1 MGSPR
6 GLPTAYQFE
15 PSRGVFLM
23 NFEPKI
29 ISIMALT
36 SIHFEPC
43 KVNFSMTH
51 NLRQVPLS
59 YVNKELSH
67 LNTSHYAGGEDPSI
81 RDLALREQ
89 QCRALYQEKV
99 GQKAQAKSVFLRE
112 GVIVLDDK
120 VTDKDIGKLM
130 RAIAE
135 LTGWTPLQ
143 VHVHRDEGHYKYLTA
158 EQREETDFV
167 QNLHAHVI
175 FDCQDKKTGKVI
187 RVNKEQLSAIQDLT
201 AECLHMERGVKSGK
215 KHIEATQYRAMKLQQ
230 EIDLK
235 ESEKQTLTNEVQEL
249 QEVKGEYKGLNEKH
263 SMEIISL
270 LYDFF
275 NQMKRLG
282 INMTANENA
291 KKNGLKIIE
300 KYLSEYANTKE
311 LNFAQAV
318 EFKREAR
325 RIMQGKE
332 QSHEKSQA
340 QSKGL

>member
-1 MGSPR
+1 
-6 GLPTAYQFE
+6 
-15 PSRGVFLM
+15 
-23 NFEPKI
+23 
-29 ISIMALT
+29 MALT

-43 KVNFSMTH
+43 KVNFSMAH
-51 NLRQVPLS
+51 NLRKVVPS

-81 RDLALREQ
+81 KDLALREQ
-89 QCRALYQEKV
+89 QCKALYQEKV
-99 GQKAQAKSVFLRE
+99 GQKPQAKSVFLRE

-143 VHVHRDEGHYKYLTA
+143 LHVHRDEGHYKYLTA
-158 EQREETDFV
+158 EQREQTEFV

-175 FDCQDKKTGKVI
+175 FDCQDKNTGKVI
-187 RVNKEQLSAIQDLT
+187 RVDKEQLSAIQDLT
-201 AECLHMERGVKSGK
+201 AEYLHMERGVKSGK
-215 KHIEATQYRAMKLQQ
+215 KHIDATQYRAMKVQE

-235 ESEKQTLTNEVQEL
+235 ESEKQTLTNEIEEL

-270 LYDFF
+270 LHDFF
-275 NQMKRLG
+275 NQMKKLG
-282 INMTANENA
+282 INMTANE
-291 KKNGLKIIE
+291 KSQKNGLKIIE
-300 KYLSEYANTKE
+300 KYLSEYGTDKK
-311 LNFAQAV
+311 LNFKDAV
-318 EFKREAR
+318 EFKRAAM
-325 RIMQGKE
+325 RIMKGQE
-332 QSHEKSQA
+332 QSQEKRQA

>member
-1 MGSPR
+1 
-6 GLPTAYQFE
+6 
-15 PSRGVFLM
+15 
-23 NFEPKI
+23 
-29 ISIMALT
+29 MALT
-36 SIHFEPC
+36 SIHFKPC
-43 KVNFSMTH
+43 NVNFSQAH

-59 YVNKELSH
+59 YVNKQLSH

-81 RDLALREQ
+81 RDLALRDR
-89 QCRALYQEKV
+89 QCRELYQEKV

-112 GVIVLDDK
+112 GVIVLDSN
-120 VTDKDIGKLM
+120 VTDQDIGKLM

-135 LTGWTPLQ
+135 LTGWKPLQ
-143 VHVHRDEGHYKYLTA
+143 LHVHRDEGHYKYLTA
-158 EQREETDFV
+158 EQREDTEFLL
-167 QNLHAHVI
+167 NLHAHVI

-187 RVNKEQLSAIQDLT
+187 RVNKEQLSEIQDLT
-201 AECLHMERGVKSGK
+201 AKYLHMERGVKSTR
-215 KHIEATQYRAMKLQQ
+215 KHIDATQYRAMKVQE

-235 ESEKQTLTNEVQEL
+235 ESEKQALTNEVEEL
-249 QEVKGEYKGLNEKH
+249 QEIKGKYEGLNEKH

-270 LYDFF
+270 LHDFF
-275 NQMKRLG
+275 KQMKRLG

-291 KKNGLKIIE
+291 QKNGLKIIE

-311 LNFAQAV
+311 LDFAKAV

-332 QSHEKSQA
+332 QNHEKSQA

>member
-1 MGSPR
+1 
-6 GLPTAYQFE
+6 
-15 PSRGVFLM
+15 
-23 NFEPKI
+23 
-29 ISIMALT
+29 MALT
-36 SIHFEPC
+36 SIHFKPC
-43 KVNFSMTH
+43 NVNFSAAH
-51 NLRQVPLS
+51 NLRQVELS

-67 LNTSHYAGGEDPSI
+67 LNTSLYAKGSDPSI
-81 RDLALREQ
+81 RNLALREQ
-89 QCRALYQEKV
+89 QCKALYQEKV
-99 GQKAQAKSVFLRE
+99 KQKPQDKSVFLRE

-120 VTDKDIGKLM
+120 VTDKDIGKFM
-130 RAIAE
+130 HAVAE

-143 VHVHRDEGHYKYLTA
+143 IHVHRDEGHYKYLTA
-158 EQREETDFV
+158 EQREQTEFV

-175 FDCQDKKTGKVI
+175 FDCQDKNTGKII
-187 RVNKEQLSAIQDLT
+187 RVDKEKLSTIQDLT
-201 AECLHMERGVKSGK
+201 AEYLHMERGVKSGK
-215 KHIEATQYRAMKLQQ
+215 KHIDATQYRAMKLQE
-230 EIDLK
+230 EINLK
-235 ESEKQTLTNEVQEL
+235 ESEKQALINEIEEL
-249 QEVKGEYKGLNEKH
+249 QEVKGKYEGLNEKH

-318 EFKREAR
+318 EFKREAK
-325 RIMQGKE
+325 RIMKGQE

>member
-1 MGSPR
+1 
-6 GLPTAYQFE
+6 
-15 PSRGVFLM
+15 M

-36 SIHFEPC
+36 SIHFKPC
-43 KVNFSMTH
+43 NVNFSIAH
-51 NLRQVPLS
+51 NLRQVPLP

-67 LNTSHYAGGEDPSI
+67 LNTSHYASGDDPSI

-89 QCRALYQEKV
+89 QCKALYQEKV
-99 GQKAQAKSVFLRE
+99 GQKPQAKSVFLRE
-112 GVIVLDDK
+112 GVIVLDSN
-120 VTDKDIGKLM
+120 VTDQDIAKLM
-130 RAIAE
+130 RAIAK
-135 LTGWTPLQ
+135 LTGWKPLQ
-143 VHVHRDEGHYKYLTA
+143 LHVHRDEGHYKYLTA
-158 EQREETDFV
+158 EQREQTEFL

-175 FDCQDKKTGKVI
+175 FDCQDKNTGRVI
-187 RVNKEQLSAIQDLT
+187 RVNKEQLSEIQDLT
-201 AECLHMERGVKSGK
+201 AEYLHMERGVKSSR
-215 KHIEATQYRAMKLQQ
+215 KHIDATQYRAMKVQE

-235 ESEKQTLTNEVQEL
+235 ESEKQALTNEVEEL
-249 QEVKGEYKGLNEKH
+249 QEIKGKYEGLNEKH

-270 LYDFF
+270 LHDFF

-300 KYLSEYANTKE
+300 KYLSEYGIDKKLE
-311 LNFAQAV
+311 FKDAV
-318 EFKREAR
+318 EFKRAAM

>member
-1 MGSPR
+1 
-6 GLPTAYQFE
+6 
-15 PSRGVFLM
+15 
-23 NFEPKI
+23 
-29 ISIMALT
+29 MALT
-36 SIHFEPC
+36 SIHFKPC
-43 KVNFSMTH
+43 NVNFSIAH

-67 LNTSHYAGGEDPSI
+67 LNTSLYAKGDDPSI
-81 RDLALREQ
+81 RNLALREQ
-89 QCRALYQEKV
+89 QCRELYQERV

-112 GVIVLDDK
+112 GVIVLDSN
-120 VTDKDIGKLM
+120 VTDQDIAKLM
-130 RAIAE
+130 RAIAQ

-143 VHVHRDEGHYKYLTA
+143 IHVHRDEGHYKYLTA
-158 EQREETDFV
+158 EQREQTEFV

-175 FDCQDKKTGKVI
+175 FDCQDKHTGKVI
-187 RVNKEQLSAIQDLT
+187 RVDKEQLSAIQDLT
-201 AECLHMERGVKSGK
+201 AEYLHMERGVKSTR
-215 KHIEATQYRAMKLQQ
+215 KHIDATQYRAMKVQE

-235 ESEKQTLTNEVQEL
+235 ESEKQTLTNEIEEL

-311 LNFAQAV
+311 LDFAKAV

-325 RIMQGKE
+325 RIMQGKAE
-332 QSHEKSQA
+332 EVKNPRQA